1 MSGRRYA
8 VCGNKP
14 HFLHHKITNAM
25 TPTLNFITWSVS
37 PEIFTLGSFSVRWY
51 GVLLASGFFFA
62 YLTLSKVFKTEN
74 LSQELLDKLSIWCIV
89 WTFIGLRLAHF
100 VFYEPQYIIQHP
112 LQVLLPVDENWNFI
126 GYQGLASHGA
136 VIALFLFLSYFAWKQ
151 KMNVLWLLDRLC
163 IAIPIAAAMVRLG
176 NLMNH
181 EIVGS
186 ITEVSWAFNFI
197 YGGYG
202 VVDTLRHPAQLY
214 ESLVY
219 FSLYFFII
227 IYYFKLTKGNIPAG
241 SAVGILLTVIF
252 TARFFIE
259 FVKEVQVNSEIGM
272 TLNIGQWLSIPF
284 IIIGLGFL
292 VYSFIKKDNI
302 PHYLEPKA
310 PSK

>member
-1 MSGRRYA
+1 MA
-8 VCGNKP
+8 
-14 HFLHHKITNAM
+14 LI
-25 TPTLNFITWSVS
+25 LNFITWTVS

-74 LSQELLDKLSIWCIV
+74 LSQQLLDKLSGWCIL
-89 WTFIGLRLAHF
+89 WTVIGLRLAHF
-100 VFYEPQYIIQHP
+100 LFYEPQYLIQHP
-112 LQVLLPVDENWNFI
+112 LQVLLPFDENWNFI

-136 VIALFLFLSYFAWKQ
+136 VIALILFLSYFAWKH
-151 KMNVLWLLDRLC
+151 KMNILWLLDRLC
-163 IAIPIAAAMVRLG
+163 IAIPVAAAMVRLG

-186 ITEVSWAFNFI
+186 ITTVPWAFNFT

-202 VVDTLRHPAQLY
+202 VADTLRHPAQLY

-219 FSLYFFII
+219 FALFGFMLL
-227 IYYFKLTKGNIPAG
+227 YYFKIAKGNIPAG
-241 SAVGILLTVIF
+241 RTVGILLTVIF

-259 FVKEVQVNSEIGM
+259 FVKEVQVSNEVGM

-284 IIIGLGFL
+284 IIIGLWFL
-292 VYSFIKKDNI
+292 IYSFIKKDKI
-302 PHYLEPKA
+302 PHYIEPKTS
-310 PSK
+310 SK

>member
-1 MSGRRYA
+1 MSRFTFNLSPFLYFRR
-8 VCGNKP
+8 K
-14 HFLHHKITNAM
+14 LKIM
-25 TPTLNFITWSVS
+25 SPTLNFITWSVT
-37 PEIFTLGSFSVRWY
+37 PEIFSLGSFSVRWY

-62 YLTLSKVFKTEN
+62 YLTLSKVFKTEH
-74 LSQELLDKLSIWCIV
+74 LSQQLLDKLSGWCIL

-100 VFYEPQYIIQHP
+100 VFYEPQYLMQHP
-112 LQVLLPVDENWNFI
+112 LQVLLPFDENWNFI

-136 VIALFLFLSYFAWKQ
+136 VIALILFLSYFAWKR

-163 IAIPIAAAMVRLG
+163 VVVPIAAAMVRLG

-197 YGGYG
+197 YGGYD
-202 VVDTLRHPAQLY
+202 VADTLRHPAQLY

-219 FSLYFFII
+219 FALYGFML
-227 IYYFKLTKGNIPAG
+227 IYYFKITKGNIPAG
-241 SAVGILLTVIF
+241 RTVGILLTVIF
-252 TARFFIE
+252 TARFLIE
-259 FVKEVQVNSEIGM
+259 FVKEVQVSSEIGM

-292 VYSFIKKDNI
+292 IYSFINKNKI
-302 PHYLEPKA
+302 PHYVEPKTS
-310 PSK
+310 SK